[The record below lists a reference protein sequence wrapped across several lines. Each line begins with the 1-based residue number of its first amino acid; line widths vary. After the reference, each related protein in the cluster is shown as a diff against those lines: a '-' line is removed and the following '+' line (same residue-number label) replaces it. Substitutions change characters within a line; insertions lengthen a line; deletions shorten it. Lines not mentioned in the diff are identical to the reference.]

1 MNNKYMIRKLLE
13 NRKRRKKV
21 ETGKDDTT
29 EKVDKWRQLM
39 KSEENYP
46 CSSNGTT
53 SIIIPHAS
61 VPGNC
66 LIIEIQSREADNR
79 SGTNSI
85 NANEKDNIKKILG
98 AENRK
103 GNDDQVQDQDEV
115 DNSLTSE
122 QKKEK
127 NRKREENETQEL
139 EKRYRILN
147 AKCVYHKKII
157 K

>member
-46 CSSNGTT
+46 RSSNGT

-61 VPGNC
+61 VPGNY
-66 LIIEIQSREADNR
+66 LILEIQPREADNR

-103 GNDDQVQDQDEV
+103 GNDDQVQDQEEV
-115 DNSLTSE
+115 DSSLTSE

-127 NRKREENETQEL
+127 KRKREEKETQEL
-139 EKRYRILN
+139 EKKYRILE
-147 AKCVYHKKII
+147 AKYVHHKKII
-157 K
+157 M